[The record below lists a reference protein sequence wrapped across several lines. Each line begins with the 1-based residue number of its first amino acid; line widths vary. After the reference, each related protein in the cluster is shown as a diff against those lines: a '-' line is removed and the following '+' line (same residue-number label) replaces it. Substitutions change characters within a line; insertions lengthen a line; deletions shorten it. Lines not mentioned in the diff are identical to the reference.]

1 MTAASAAEHNNPH
14 RVRWYEFILFA
25 IVFCLCII
33 GMIVLISNGYSELG
47 INSPEFRLH
56 SATMSLPN
64 TSASEFTATWEVTVV
79 AFNPNHKV
87 NISYDSL
94 QATIF
99 YVTDPFEDAVL
110 LATKP
115 VPPPSFLTTKA
126 QTTHRFRV
134 ETVSAYVG
142 DEVAREISEGRAR
155 GGVTFGLKMLGWY
168 RYTSCNT
175 SPRMFEACYQ
185 VEFGFSPGNWTG
197 ELTRA
202 GQSIA
207 CEHKARSPRFFFL

>member
-14 RVRWYEFILFA
+14 RLRCHEFILLP
-25 IVFCLCII
+25 IIFCLWII
-33 GMIVLISNGYSELG
+33 SMIVLISNAVSELG
-47 INSPEFRLH
+47 MNSPEFRLH

-64 TSASEFTATWEVTVV
+64 ASASEFTATWDVTVV

-99 YVTDPFEDAVL
+99 YVTDPFADAVL

-115 VPPPSFLTTKA
+115 VPPPSFLTAKA

-142 DEVAREISEGRAR
+142 DEVAREISEGRAQ
-155 GGVTFGLKMLGWY
+155 LEQI
-168 RYTSCNT
+168 S
-175 SPRMFEACYQ
+175 
-185 VEFGFSPGNWTG
+185 
-197 ELTRA
+197 
-202 GQSIA
+202 
-207 CEHKARSPRFFFL
+207 